1 MPPASLSQTP
11 LFQHLLSSLPS
22 LRTQI
27 KQAVNASTKQWL
39 LMIRN
44 NGTQVGKLAIEA
56 MELRT
61 RRWRARREK
70 EPMFKLSRVGSA
82 VECVSNEKVESE
94 ELHHYLVQFIKLFS
108 EDNIFD
114 NDKVQVDFKP
124 LYQSIHIYTALDS
137 LEELQKSYQADRK
150 VRSLAYP

>member
-22 LRTQI
+22 LRIQI
-27 KQAVNASTKQWL
+27 KGAVNASTKQWL

-44 NGTQVGKLAIEA
+44 NGTQVGKLAIDA

-82 VECVSNEKVESE
+82 VECVSNEKVESKCS
-94 ELHHYLVQFIKLFS
+94 HSCPVHVIQ
-108 EDNIFD
+108 
-114 NDKVQVDFKP
+114 
-124 LYQSIHIYTALDS
+124 
-137 LEELQKSYQADRK
+137 
-150 VRSLAYP
+150 RSLL